1 MNRVYSLMRLFL
13 RSRAGST
20 AVEFAMILPV
30 FLAVIFGIVEFG
42 RMIWTRNTMEHAV
55 EVAARWGAIN
65 TSKTDAEIEAYAAT
79 QLIVITSPPV
89 QFSAAS
95 SSSSVSVTAT
105 NNFTSL
111 AAAFGIPSLTLT
123 ATAQFPR

>member
-1 MNRVYSLMRLFL
+1 MTRATPFVRLFL

-30 FLAVIFGIVEFG
+30 FIAVIFGIIEFG

-65 TSKTDAEIEAYAAT
+65 TTKTDAEIEAYAAT
-79 QLIVITSPPV
+79 QLIVVAPATVVFNST
-89 QFSAAS
+89 S
-95 SSSSVSVTAT
+95 SSSSVSLTAT
-105 NNFTSL
+105 HDFTSL
-111 AAAFGIPSLTLT
+111 AVAFGIPSVTLT

>member
-1 MNRVYSLMRLFL
+1 MNRASSLVRLFV

-30 FLAVIFGIVEFG
+30 FLAVIFGIIEFG

-65 TSKTDAEIEAYAAT
+65 TAKTDAEIEAYAAT

-89 QFSAAS
+89 AFASTS
-95 SSSSVSVTAT
+95 SSSSVSLTAT
-105 NNFTSL
+105 NDFNSL